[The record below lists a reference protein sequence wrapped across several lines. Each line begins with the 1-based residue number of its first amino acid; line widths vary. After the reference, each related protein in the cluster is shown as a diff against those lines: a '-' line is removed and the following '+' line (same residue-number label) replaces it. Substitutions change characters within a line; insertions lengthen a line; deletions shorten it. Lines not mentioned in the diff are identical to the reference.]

1 MSDQQIL
8 QHRSAE
14 HACATPL
21 PCRRR
26 SPTLGQPMPTV
37 ASDGTG
43 ATIAT
48 EPNTVISSDDKPT
61 AREIRQ
67 HAGCPTPS
75 MPAFPHRSPR
85 ALRPPRDLQ
94 HRPRQPV
101 HQPQFTSVLK
111 DAGVAISM
119 DGMGRCMDKIFIER
133 LWHSQKYEA
142 VFLARAL
149 GRLPGSAADFSLVRH
164 L

>member
-1 MSDQQIL
+1 MPDQQIL

-37 ASDGTG
+37 ASDRTG

-67 HAGCPTPS
+67 HTGCPTPS
-75 MPAFPHRSPR
+75 MPAFPHRSHR

-101 HQPQFTSVLK
+101 HQPAVHLRPQ
-111 DAGVAISM
+111 
-119 DGMGRCMDKIFIER
+119 GRWCRHLHGRYGPVHGQDLHRAPLALTQVRGR
-133 LWHSQKYEA
+133 LP
-142 VFLARAL
+142 ARAL